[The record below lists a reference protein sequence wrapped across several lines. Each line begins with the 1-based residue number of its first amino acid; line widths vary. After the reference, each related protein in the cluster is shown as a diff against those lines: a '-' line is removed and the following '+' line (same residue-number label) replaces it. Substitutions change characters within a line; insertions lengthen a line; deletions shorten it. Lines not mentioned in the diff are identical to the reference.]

1 LGYAGVLGEWELT
14 ATVRETAPGHICAI
28 GYQTTANA
36 RTLPKIDRGLLK
48 CRAFV
53 LESEQRTTRGATS
66 MHS

>member
-1 LGYAGVLGEWELT
+1 MKASASGRWASSSLV
-14 ATVRETAPGHICAI
+14 GHICAI

-48 CRAFV
+48 CRVFV